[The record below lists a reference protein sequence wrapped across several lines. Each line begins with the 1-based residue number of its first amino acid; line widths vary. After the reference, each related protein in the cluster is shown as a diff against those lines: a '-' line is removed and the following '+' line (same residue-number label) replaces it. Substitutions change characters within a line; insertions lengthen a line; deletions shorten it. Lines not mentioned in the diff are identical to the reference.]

1 MNKLKYILP
10 PLVILLGLVVAVT
23 MIRSRKAAETHAAET
38 PPPLVRVMTARV
50 QDYRFTVN
58 SQGTVEARTDI
69 TLVSEVSGRVVS
81 VSPALAA
88 GGFFDQGEVLAT
100 LEALDY
106 EAANERARAEV
117 KRAELRLAQEEAQAD
132 MARRE
137 WERLGEGDAAPL
149 TLREPQVA
157 EATATVASARAALRQ
172 AERDL
177 ERTKIRAPFTGRVR
191 VKNVDAGQYISR
203 GAAVAQ
209 IYAVDYAEVRLPL
222 PDADAA
228 FVDLPLDY
236 RDRRAAT
243 SPEVFLNATFAGKE
257 HRWTGRIVRTE
268 GEIDPKSRMLYAVAR
283 VEDPYGRKGSA
294 GGPPLAVGLFV
305 DADILGRNVK
315 NVVVIPRS
323 AVRGRNQVLLVDAED
338 RLHLRE
344 VEILRTEGE
353 DVIVGSG
360 IAEGESVCLTPL
372 DAVVDGM
379 KVRTLRPGPKEP
391 ELETEGASS

>member
-23 MIRSRKAAETHAAET
+23 MVRSRKAAETHAAEI

-106 EAANERARAEV
+106 EAAAERARAEV

-137 WERLGEGDAAPL
+137 WERLGEGDATPL
-149 TLREPQVA
+149 TLRELQVA
-157 EATATVASARAALRQ
+157 EATATAASARAALKQ

-177 ERTKIRAPFTGRVR
+177 ERTRIRAPFTGRVR
-191 VKNVDAGQYISR
+191 VKNVDAGQYLSR

-243 SPEVFLNATFAGKE
+243 SPEVFLNATFAGE
-257 HRWTGRIVRTE
+257 THRWTGRIVRTE

-283 VEDPYGRKGSA
+283 VEDPYGRNGSA

-305 DADILGRNVK
+305 DADILGRNVE

-338 RLHLRE
+338 RLHPRE

-379 KVRTLRPGPKEP
+379 KVRTLRPDP
-391 ELETEGASS
+391 ENPEIKTGGVSS